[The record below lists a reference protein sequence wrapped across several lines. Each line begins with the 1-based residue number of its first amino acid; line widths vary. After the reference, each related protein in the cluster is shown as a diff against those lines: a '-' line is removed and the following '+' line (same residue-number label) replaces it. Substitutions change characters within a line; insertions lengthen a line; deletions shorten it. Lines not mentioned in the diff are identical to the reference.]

1 MANERNPNSFASL
14 LSDVLND
21 IRDLFRQEVN
31 LAKVEIKQEVANAKA
46 AAIKI
51 GIAAVAL
58 FLAAIFLLTAL
69 SRGVADL
76 FHIPI
81 WAGFA
86 IVGVLL
92 GIVGGVLLAAARPNV
107 AAAGPIPPRTVRTMK
122 ENVEWVK
129 RETS

>member
-1 MANERNPNSFASL
+1 MLNAVDKKL
-14 LSDVLND
+14 L
-21 IRDLFRQEVN
+21 
-31 LAKVEIKQEVANAKA
+31 QEVANAKA

>member
-1 MANERNPNSFASL
+1 MASEQNPTSFASL

-31 LAKVEIKQEVANAKA
+31 LAKVEIKQEIANAKA

-51 GIAAVAL
+51 GIAAVAML
-58 FLAAIFLLTAL
+58 LAAVFLLTAL
-69 SRGVADL
+69 SRGISDL
-76 FHIPI
+76 AHIPV

-86 IVGVLL
+86 IVGALL
-92 GIVGGVLLAAARPNV
+92 GIVGGVLLAAARSNV
-107 AAAGPIPPRTVRTMK
+107 AAAGPIPRRTVRTMK

>member
-1 MANERNPNSFASL
+1 MANEKNPNSFASL
-14 LSDVLND
+14 LTDVVND

-31 LAKVEIKQEVANAKA
+31 LARVEITQEVSNAKA

-51 GIAAVAL
+51 GAAAVAL
-58 FLAAIFLLTAL
+58 LLAALFLLTAL
-69 SRGVADL
+69 ARGVSDL
-76 FHIPI
+76 FNLPD
-81 WAGFA
+81 WAGYA

-92 GIVGGVLLAAARPNV
+92 GIVGGVMMAAARANV
-107 AAAGPIPPRTVRTMK
+107 QKVGPIPARTMRTMK

>member
-1 MANERNPNSFASL
+1 MANERQPSSFASL
-14 LSDVLND
+14 LGDALND
-21 IRDLFRQEVN
+21 IRDLFRHEVN
-31 LAKVEIKQEVANAKA
+31 LARVEIKQEMANARA
-46 AAIKI
+46 AAIKL

-58 FLAAIFLLTAL
+58 LLAALFLLTAL

-76 FHIPI
+76 FNIPI

-86 IVGVLL
+86 AVGVLL
-92 GIVGGVLLAAARPNV
+92 GIVGGVLLALGRANV
-107 AAAGPIPPRTVRTMK
+107 RAAGPIPARTARTLK

>member
-1 MANERNPNSFASL
+1 MANEKNPNSFASL
-14 LSDVLND
+14 LTDVVND

-31 LAKVEIKQEVANAKA
+31 LARVEIKQEMSNAKS

-51 GIAAVAL
+51 GGAVFAL
-58 FLAAIFLLTAL
+58 LLATLFLLTAL
-69 SRGVADL
+69 ARGLSDL
-76 FHIPI
+76 FHMPV
-81 WAGFA
+81 WAGYA

-92 GIVGGVLLAAARPNV
+92 GIVGGVMMVAARANV
-107 AAAGPIPPRTVRTMK
+107 QKVGPIPARTVRTMK

>member
-51 GIAAVAL
+51 GIAAFAL
-58 FLAAIFLLTAL
+58 LLAALFLLTAL
-69 SRGVADL
+69 SRGLADL
-76 FHIPI
+76 LHVPI

-92 GIVGGVLLAAARPNV
+92 GIVGGALMAAARSNV
-107 AAAGPIPPRTVRTMK
+107 AAAGSIPPRTVRTMK
-122 ENVEWVK
+122 ENAEWVK